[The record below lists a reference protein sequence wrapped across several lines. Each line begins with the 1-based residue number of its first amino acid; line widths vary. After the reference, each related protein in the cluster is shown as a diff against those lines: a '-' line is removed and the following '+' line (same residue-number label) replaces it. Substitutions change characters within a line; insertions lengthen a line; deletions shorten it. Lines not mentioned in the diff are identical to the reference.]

1 VRPFA
6 YERAVDAPD
15 AIAKL
20 TRAAPRAMYLGGG
33 TNLVDLMRL
42 GVAEPEVLVDVSRL
56 GLDRI
61 DDLPGGGVLI
71 GSGVSNSD
79 LAAHHGV
86 RERYPMLAQAVL
98 SGASGQLRNL
108 ATVGGNLLQR
118 TRCAYFQDI
127 SKPCNKRRPGSG
139 CPARE
144 GDHRNLAIIGHS
156 PACVATHPSDMA
168 VALAAL
174 DAVAHVE
181 GPSGLRSI
189 PLPGLHRLPGDEPE
203 RDTVLEPGELITAVE
218 LPPLALAARS
228 RYRKV
233 RDRASFAFAV
243 VSAAVALDVADGGG
257 HGAPRGHGAA
267 EAAGVVR
274 DCRVALGGVAP
285 VPWRATRAEEMLRGA
300 PATEESFRRAAE
312 AELEQARPLR
322 DNGYKVPLARNLL
335 IRTLAELLAD
345 PPTDMGSGTGTEV
358 SR

>member
-1 VRPFA
+1 LRPFA

-15 AIAKL
+15 AIARL
-20 TRAAPRAMYLGGG
+20 TRAPRAMYLGGG

-42 GVAEPEVLVDVSRL
+42 GVSEPELLVDVGHL
-56 GLDRI
+56 GLDQI

-79 LAAHHGV
+79 LAAHRGV
-86 RERYPMLAQAVL
+86 RERFPMLAQAVL

-156 PACVATHPSDMA
+156 AACVATNPSDMA

-174 DAVAHVE
+174 DAIVHVE
-181 GPSGLRSI
+181 GPGGLRSVRI
-189 PLPGLHRLPGDEPE
+189 PGLHRLPGDEPE
-203 RDTVLEPGELITAVE
+203 RDTVLEPGDLITAVE
-218 LPPLALAARS
+218 LPPLPLAARS

-233 RDRASFAFAV
+233 RDRASYAFAV
-243 VSAAVALDVADGGG
+243 VSAAVALDTADG
-257 HGAPRGHGAA
+257 A
-267 EAAGVVR
+267 VR
-274 DCRVALGGVAP
+274 DCRIALGGVAH
-285 VPWRATRAEEMLRGA
+285 VPWRATRAEESLRGA
-300 PATEESFRRAAE
+300 TTTEENFIRAAE
-312 AELEQARPLR
+312 AELAQAVPLR
-322 DNGYKVPLARNLL
+322 DNAYKLPLVRNLL
-335 IRTLAELLAD
+335 VRMLTDLLA
-345 PPTDMGSGTGTEV
+345 GE